1 MKRKTEWHRSEEQP
15 WDCWLNGDMMV
26 ILIPW
31 TNSTHHVEIKC
42 HQCSHRMCLCVCD
55 GIYSMHILLMHVAC
69 CLSLYASISSHLPTI
84 NELDAHCFDFVFT
97 TSEYFSHLVSENR
110 LACWIEISAYLV
122 NIRTNRQTPTQTL
135 VNKRSR
141 TLGMYY
147 CFLSTPMNFLH
158 RLLRISYQIHFD
170 FYG

>member
-1 MKRKTEWHRSEEQP
+1 MNKQHTSRRNKMSP
-15 WDCWLNGDMMV
+15 MLASDV
-26 ILIPW
+26 F
-31 TNSTHHVEIKC
+31 V
-42 HQCSHRMCLCVCD
+42 CVCVWWNLFD
-55 GIYSMHILLMHVAC
+55 AHFTDAC
-69 CLSLYASISSHLPTI
+69 CLLPLPIRFHLIPSHLPTI

-135 VNKRSR
+135 INKRSR